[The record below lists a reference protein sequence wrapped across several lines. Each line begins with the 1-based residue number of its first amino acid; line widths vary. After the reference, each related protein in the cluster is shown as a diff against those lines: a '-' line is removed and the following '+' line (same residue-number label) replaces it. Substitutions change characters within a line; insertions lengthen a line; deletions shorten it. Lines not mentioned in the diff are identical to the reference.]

1 MALCARSRLTRSALR
16 VVLAGSPKRQID
28 IAPSRKACT
37 PVCGNK
43 RGGSVFAYEPRSN
56 RLNGSTLDR
65 KGREI
70 MMESEA
76 SRHAEENKKLVGNNI
91 AALRKKQKLTKGF
104 LYDMATISKPTLNGI
119 ESGKGNATISTLTK
133 VADALGVTVGDLFN
147 PLSDK

>member
-1 MALCARSRLTRSALR
+1 M
-16 VVLAGSPKRQID
+16 
-28 IAPSRKACT
+28 
-37 PVCGNK
+37 
-43 RGGSVFAYEPRSN
+43 
-56 RLNGSTLDR
+56 DR

-104 LYDMATISKPTLNGI
+104 LCDMATISKPTLNGI

-147 PLSDK
+147 PLSDKQERVAVGRQRKPRTKESRRQAASRAAP